1 MSHADF
7 KVEIDEEDED
17 DSSTLALNKT
27 SCNYAQRFYNKSPK
41 ENVAFIP
48 ERKQLIKRRI
58 LKLQNKDT
66 SFKDADFWWEP
77 KENRSLLEFIL
88 QENLK
93 PGYNNYIPQRAIE
106 ELNKQIKVLTTKNKE
121 LNNFFLVPYFA
132 ANCRRKFPITVLKA
146 LTPVAS
152 LYHNWGNDCFE
163 RKLIRIDPPPTFE
176 ISPNINMC
184 INPFYTEY
192 MISLICSNLYT
203 EGDSIHFVPV
213 ERNSFS
219 TCLTVEKKQKR
230 RQKRSSNN
238 PPVISIQEFFI
249 MDRIE
254 GYPIK
259 DKPLRESVPYKD
271 VDVCLI
277 QVLHSIAVYQQK
289 QISHNDLHGEN
300 ILIEQILLNTKW
312 DNQELINYAYFQYEL
327 ENKESLYT
335 PFVPFLIK
343 IIDFGLSCKYSA
355 PCVYNSKIIE
365 CKTCT
370 WVDLHNQISIGLGK
384 KSNGVIDILG
394 QRVIYFDDSTGKI
407 VRYESIP
414 EEYKDQVEEKRQEF
428 IACRGKHAAVIPPNW
443 YFPAYDVLMF
453 LINFCVVLYPTN
465 LLGQQILW
473 VALHFP
479 EIPEMGPWNPE
490 MIKGFREDIF
500 KKTTNPKEFYKKYN
514 EKWTDCITGFNPAHK
529 ENQIQVVL
537 EHNLIERYSSLN
549 SLSLLKKC
557 MNNKFILNFFTKKP
571 SEGES
576 CIVVGKLTEIVL

>member
-1 MSHADF
+1 MSHVEF
-7 KVEIDEEDED
+7 KIEDKEDED
-17 DSSTLALNKT
+17 APLALNKI
-27 SCNYAQRFYNKSPK
+27 SCKYAQRFYNKGPK

-132 ANCRRKFPITVLKA
+132 ANCRRKFPITVFKA
-146 LTPVAS
+146 LTPIAS

-277 QVLHSIAVYQQK
+277 QVLHSIAVYQRK
-289 QISHNDLHGEN
+289 QISHNDLHSEN

-312 DNQELINYAYFQYEL
+312 NHQELINYTHFQYDL
-327 ENKESLYT
+327 GDAGSLYT

-343 IIDFGLSCKYSA
+343 IIDFGLSCKYSQ
-355 PCVYNSKIIE
+355 PPILNRRIMEGSIRTLVHLENSKE
-365 CKTCT
+365 M
-370 WVDLHNQISIGLGK
+370 H
-384 KSNGVIDILG
+384 
-394 QRVIYFDDSTGKI
+394 RV
-407 VRYESIP
+407 
-414 EEYKDQVEEKRQEF
+414 
-428 IACRGKHAAVIPPNW
+428 VIPPNW

-453 LINFCVVLYPTN
+453 LINFCVVLFPEN

-473 VALHFP
+473 VALYFP
-479 EIPEMGPWNPE
+479 HIPDTGPWDPVS
-490 MIKGFREDIF
+490 ITGKDIF
-500 KKTTNPKEFYKKYN
+500 KITTDPKTFYTNYN
-514 EKWTDCITGFNPAHK
+514 SGWTDCITGFNPIHK
-529 ENQIQVVL
+529 PPNQIQVVL
-537 EHNLIERYSSLN
+537 ENNLIERYKGLN
-549 SLSLLKKC
+549 ALSLLKKC
-557 MNNKFILNFFTKKP
+557 INNKYILKAFTEKP
-571 SEGES
+571 SEGKS
-576 CIVVGKLTEIVL
+576 CIILGSID